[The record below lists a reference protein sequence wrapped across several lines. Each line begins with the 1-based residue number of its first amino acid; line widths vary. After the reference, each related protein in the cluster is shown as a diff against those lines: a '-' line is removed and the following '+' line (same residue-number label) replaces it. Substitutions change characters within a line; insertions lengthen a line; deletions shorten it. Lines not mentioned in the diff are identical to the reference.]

1 MEEQLHR
8 FAFAMDLCEDAVT
21 CCGFFFFGGVGGR
34 GRGGGVCACACVRAQ
49 LVNSRNV

>member
-21 CCGFFFFGGVGGR
+21 CCGFFGGR
-34 GRGGGVCACACVRAQ
+34 EGVVRRWSRGGGVCACVRAQ